1 VLAPRLPVA
10 ARRIRRRLRR
20 RIDPVTARAL
30 IAELPELG
38 RTTRR
43 RVAALVG
50 VAPVDRDSGAT
61 RGRRAIAGGRTGVRN
76 VLHRAALTA
85 IRHNPAIRTT
95 YQRPRARGTPAK
107 AALVAA
113 MRKLLTILN
122 ALLRDGKPWQSA

>member
-1 VLAPRLPVA
+1 MPLGAYGAGSVPGVGPA
-10 ARRIRRRLRR
+10 
-20 RIDPVTARAL
+20 TARAL

-38 RTTRR
+38 RSARR

-61 RGRRAIAGGRTGVRN
+61 RGRRAIAGGRTGARN
-76 VLHRAALTA
+76 VLHMAALTA

-95 YQRPRARGTPAK
+95 YQHPRTRGPPTK
-107 AALVAA
+107 AAIVAA

-122 ALLRDGKPWQSA
+122 ALLRDGKPWRSA